1 MEKWSFQRTRELM
14 TPRALRGMAV
24 NEVGRARIS
33 MMVRSMGSNSRPD
46 TLVQDRTPQPHRFL
60 LQRTA
65 GPYMGSPGRHDGPGS
80 LQAWPTCIGTGRP
93 SLGLER
99 ALLHVRR
106 LKNGSPATH
115 PLTGKELRALRRLQ
129 REQELKSPFVFT
141 SERGTPFTKR
151 GFQAMVERAGKAA
164 GFDMKIHPHMLRH
177 ACGFKLANDGVDTR
191 TIQAYLGHKSIQ
203 HTVRYTELAP
213 TRFKRLFRD

>member
-65 GPYMGSPGRHDGPGS
+65 GPYIGVKHFQTIHRRMSMLLAGSCFSSESAP
-80 LQAWPTCIGTGRP
+80 RP
-93 SLGLER
+93 LYGAFL
-99 ALLHVRR
+99 V
-106 LKNGSPATH
+106 K
-115 PLTGKELRALRRLQ
+115 
-129 REQELKSPFVFT
+129 
-141 SERGTPFTKR
+141 
-151 GFQAMVERAGKAA
+151 
-164 GFDMKIHPHMLRH
+164 
-177 ACGFKLANDGVDTR
+177 
-191 TIQAYLGHKSIQ
+191 
-203 HTVRYTELAP
+203 
-213 TRFKRLFRD
+213 RFKCWVRSE

>member
-65 GPYMGSPGRHDGPGS
+65 GPYMGSKAPFRVRIRRVRYCSHRYRIAALRQHTARPAKPRKLTSRQELGDDNGKSSRGHPGHDAATRPGHSS
-80 LQAWPTCIGTGRP
+80 LKFSGTSPNFFSMTASENSPTF
-93 SLGLER
+93 
-99 ALLHVRR
+99 
-106 LKNGSPATH
+106 GSPA
-115 PLTGKELRALRRLQ
+115 RLNA
-129 REQELKSPFVFT
+129 T
-141 SERGTPFTKR
+141 
-151 GFQAMVERAGKAA
+151 
-164 GFDMKIHPHMLRH
+164 
-177 ACGFKLANDGVDTR
+177 
-191 TIQAYLGHKSIQ
+191 
-203 HTVRYTELAP
+203 AP
-213 TRFKRLFRD
+213 A

>member
-65 GPYMGSPGRHDGPGS
+65 GPY
-80 LQAWPTCIGTGRP
+80 IGVK
-93 SLGLER
+93 SQIL
-99 ALLHVRR
+99 AL
-106 LKNGSPATH
+106 AT
-115 PLTGKELRALRRLQ
+115 LTQ
-129 REQELKSPFVFT
+129 ST
-141 SERGTPFTKR
+141 S
-151 GFQAMVERAGKAA
+151 
-164 GFDMKIHPHMLRH
+164 
-177 ACGFKLANDGVDTR
+177 
-191 TIQAYLGHKSIQ
+191 SIKQ
-203 HTVRYTELAP
+203 HE
-213 TRFKRLFRD
+213 